1 MTNSFNFINSS
12 NLCSGCGA
20 CIQVCPRNCI
30 SMSADEDGFD
40 RPSIDFAACVNC
52 GACKRACPYSKNAFH
67 IGGRTGP
74 LFFAARMKEK
84 ASRLGSSSGGAFR
97 AFSGAV
103 LGRGGAVAGVRF
115 DSDFRAELT
124 IAETLEA
131 RDEFCLSKYVQSRNE
146 RACRDVKSFLKAG
159 RPVLFSGAPCQ
170 VAGLYGFLGSD
181 HENLYTMDFIC
192 HGVPSPLVF
201 AEYRKSLERRFS
213 SRVKT
218 LNFRDKSEGW
228 VPMRLRIEF
237 ENGAVYSKTLTED
250 PFFRMFLSG
259 GISRPE
265 CYICPYARTDCR
277 ESDLTLGDAWRAEV
291 LDSAWR
297 DNTGVS
303 TLLVNSPKGEAL
315 LKETEEDLDFR
326 KCDFSV
332 IDQHYLHHPGILH
345 PDRNAFFH
353 TFRKKGIDAA
363 MDRYSGPRPLLRR
376 LKTRFLK
383 IIRRLSGKGNPL

>member
-1 MTNSFNFINSS
+1 MTNSLNFINSS

-30 SMSADEDGFD
+30 SMLADDEGFD
-40 RPSIDFAACVNC
+40 RPSIDFAACVSC
-52 GACKRACPYSKNAFH
+52 GACKKTCPYSKTAFH
-67 IGGRTGP
+67 IGGRTDP

-84 ASRLGSSSGGAFR
+84 TFRLASSSGGAFR
-97 AFSGAV
+97 ALSGAV
-103 LGRGGAVAGVRF
+103 LGRGGTVAGVRF

-124 IAETLEA
+124 TAGTPEA

-201 AEYRKSLERRFS
+201 EEYRKSLERRFS
-213 SRVKT
+213 SPVKT
-218 LNFRDKSEGW
+218 LNFCDKSQGW
-228 VPMRLRIEF
+228 APRRIRVEF
-237 ENGAVYSKTLTED
+237 ENGTVYSEILTDD
-250 PFFRMFLSG
+250 PYCLMFLASC
-259 GISRPE
+259 ISRPE
-265 CYICPYARTDCR
+265 CYRCSYARFRGR
-277 ESDLTLGDAWRAEV
+277 ESDITLGDAWRAEV

-315 LKETEEDLDFR
+315 LKETGKELDFR
-326 KCDFSV
+326 QCEFSV
-332 IDQHYLHHPGILH
+332 IDQHYLHHPGIPH

-353 TFRKKGIDAA
+353 TLRKKGIDAA

-376 LKTRFLK
+376 LKTRLFK
-383 IIRRLSGKGNPL
+383 IIRLLSGKGNPL

>member
-1 MTNSFNFINSS
+1 MADSLFFINSGNS
-12 NLCSGCGA
+12 CSGCCA

-30 SMSADEDGFD
+30 SMHPDDEGFD

-52 GACKRACPYSKNAFH
+52 GACKRTCPYSKNSFH

-74 LFFAARMKEK
+74 LFYGARMREN
-84 ASRLGSSSGGAFR
+84 AFRLASSSGGAFR

-103 LGRGGAVAGVRF
+103 LNRGGAVAGVRF
-115 DSDFRAELT
+115 DSGFRAELT
-124 IAETLEA
+124 VAETPAA
-131 RDEFCLSKYVQSRNE
+131 RDEFCRSKYVQSRNE
-146 RACRDVKSFLKAG
+146 RAYAEVKSLLEAG

-170 VAGLYGFLGSD
+170 VAGLYGFLGGD
-181 HENLYTMDFIC
+181 PENLITVDFIC

-201 AEYRKSLERRFS
+201 AGYLGSLERRFDS
-213 SRVKT
+213 KAKSV
-218 LNFRDKSEGW
+218 NFRDKSEGW
-228 VPMRLRIEF
+228 APMRLRVEF

-250 PFFRMFLSG
+250 PYFRMFLSG

-265 CYICPYARTDCR
+265 CYRCPFARTERR

-291 LDSAWR
+291 LDPAWR

-303 TLLVNSPKGEAL
+303 TLLVNSPKGAAL
-315 LKETEEDLDFR
+315 LKESEGELDFR
-326 KCDFSV
+326 PCEFSV

-345 PDRNAFFH
+345 PDRSDFFRV
-353 TFRKKGIDAA
+353 FRKKGIGIA
-363 MDRYSGPRPLLRR
+363 MARYSGPRPFFRR
-376 LKTRFLK
+376 LKTRFIK